1 MMRFSGRR
9 VKQGGVNPGSV
20 ARRLSIEQPD
30 RSSDNS
36 MNSTY
41 PTRNSVLAAAPARK
55 ARRVPAPRI
64 WPVTANDFYAILGG
78 LAFLIIAMWV
88 RHGGL
93 HELGTTA
100 GILTA
105 AGEISALYGTFLVLI
120 QLILMSRSPWL
131 DQVFGQD
138 RITDAHRWVGFTAIW
153 LLVAHAVLTTVGYA
167 MGIGASPVDELFT
180 LLTTYPY
187 VLWSAVSLGLF
198 ILVAISSVRAVRRR
212 ASYETWYAIH
222 LYTYL
227 AIALGFLHQ
236 LFVGVDFSTDQ
247 VASLFWISLYVIAF
261 GSLAVFRFGQ
271 PIAISWRHR
280 FHVANVV
287 EEVPGVASLYLTG
300 RELDQLPVR
309 AGQWFRLRFMTRE
322 GWFRAHPFSI
332 SAAPNGKYLRFTIK
346 ELGDYT
352 KKMRQIPVG
361 TGVFVEGPYG
371 ALTGAARTRARVLLI
386 AGGIGITPLRAL
398 LEELPASRGNLT
410 LVYRTSGP
418 EEVVFKREIDE
429 LASLRGATVHYLV
442 GRRGSREMPSDPL
455 DPRALRRLVPD
466 IHDRD
471 IYVCGPT
478 GMMTRVLSGLRW
490 LRIPDKQ
497 IHYERFAF

>member
-1 MMRFSGRR
+1 MSSPSNWDRLRERRSAQDTGSKTGSLETSMSG
-9 VKQGGVNPGSV
+9 
-20 ARRLSIEQPD
+20 I
-30 RSSDNS
+30 
-36 MNSTY
+36 ST
-41 PTRNSVLAAAPARK
+41 TRNTTMAAAPARK
-55 ARRVPAPRI
+55 ARRLPTPRV

-78 LAFLIIAMWV
+78 IAVLIGAMWV

-93 HELGTTA
+93 NELGTTA
-100 GILTA
+100 GIFTA
-105 AGEISALYGTFLVLI
+105 AGEISALYGTYLVLI

-138 RITDAHRWVGFTAIW
+138 VITDAHRWVGFSAIW
-153 LLVAHAVLTTVGYA
+153 LLVGHAVLTTVGYA
-167 MGIGASPVDELFT
+167 MGIGASVVDEFLT
-180 LLTTYPY
+180 LLDTYPY
-187 VLWSAVSLGLF
+187 VLWSAVALGLF
-198 ILVAISSVRAVRRR
+198 IVVAISSVRAARRR
-212 ASYETWYAIH
+212 ASYETWYSIH
-222 LYTYL
+222 LYVYL

-236 LFVGVDFSTDQ
+236 LLVGVDFTTDLM
-247 VASLFWISLYVIAF
+247 ARIFWIGLYVVAI
-261 GSLAVFRFGQ
+261 GSLLVFRLGQ

-280 FHVANVV
+280 FHVGNVV
-287 EEVPGVASLYLTG
+287 AEGPGVTSLYLTG
-300 RELDQLPVR
+300 RELGELPVR

-322 GWFRAHPFSI
+322 GWFRAHPFSL

-352 KKMRQIPVG
+352 SKLQRIPVG
-361 TGVFVEGPYG
+361 TAVFVEGPYG
-371 ALTGAARTRARVLLI
+371 ALTGAARTKARVLLV

-410 LVYRTSGP
+410 LVYRASGP
-418 EEVVFKREIDE
+418 QDLVFKREIDE

-442 GRRGSREMPSDPL
+442 GRRGTDEMPVDPL

-478 GMMTRVLSGLRW
+478 GMMTRTLSSLRR
-490 LRIPDKQ
+490 LRVPDEQ